1 MSAGYVIGTSQTPSA
16 GGALLTTFTK
26 LLTLPAVPFLSL
38 PTPGAGTGYPIA
50 IVSDSSATSGTVSV
64 GGSTHVNVVIW
75 TGAVWTVL
83 KNVT

>member
-1 MSAGYVIGTSQTPSA
+1 MAVTSIPVPSA
-16 GGALLTTFTK
+16 GGALMPTPFTQFLTIPA
-26 LLTLPAVPFLSL
+26 LPFSSL
-38 PTPGAGTGYPIA
+38 RTPGAGTYPIA
-50 IVSDSSATSGTVSV
+50 IVTDSAVTSGTVSV